1 MNDTRPVEHPKRQN
15 HNGQHATR
23 SKPQREN
30 AIRAKNKWHVYTVH
44 TQRPDVTQT
53 RPDETLTKTQP
64 KPPHRGQRHTRLPWP
79 MHAQTHP
86 SNQPSWHNPR
96 RSGHRRGGLLPRGL
110 RRDLPEVPT
119 RATRLS
125 ATVCSK
131 AAREVAA
138 LPRTSSRAAQ
148 GSLLSHPGGILLRHR
163 LLCVACSTPQALRRL
178 LLRRSAPL
186 APTPLAPPPL

>member
-1 MNDTRPVEHPKRQN
+1 MACIHRT
-15 HNGQHATR
+15 
-23 SKPQREN
+23 
-30 AIRAKNKWHVYTVH
+30 H
-44 TQRPDVTQT
+44 TQTGRHT
-53 RPDETLTKTQP
+53 DETRRDSHKNTTKTPTQGAAP
-64 KPPHRGQRHTRLPWP
+64 YTDTRLPWP

-148 GSLLSHPGGILLRHR
+148 GSLLSHPGAILLRRR
-163 LLCVACSTPQALRRL
+163 LLCIACSTPQALRRL

-186 APTPLAPPPL
+186 APTPLAPPPSRI